1 MGLEEEKSLPN
12 ITDALQNKSINPL
25 DLGGLIFLGVKSGK
39 SHVIIEIEDLLAQGG
54 IYVFTRSNSKGK
66 RDED

>member
-25 DLGGLIFLGVKSGK
+25 DLGGLIFFGG
-39 SHVIIEIEDLLAQGG
+39 EIRKIAC
-54 IYVFTRSNSKGK
+54 YY
-66 RDED
+66 